1 MREFFIRVVEKEL
14 VSIEVDINA
23 YGYSSNNPWL
33 FSIFIKFNAQDEQI
47 AGYEDFL
54 ETKESII
61 IALEHNEKA
70 KYVGSR
76 IVDGWSEIYFYA
88 KDSKELDNVAT
99 DMLKNTTYVYE
110 CSVVKDTKW
119 DFHYK
124 NLAPTEIELCHI
136 ESEKIIFMLEE
147 EGEDLSIIRPVE
159 HYISFELPT
168 QKNRFL
174 NTLEIEGYTLKDEI
188 SNEEFA
194 NGIALVK
201 EHAVSSEIIKDEVE
215 KLFLE
220 IKKSQGYYEG
230 WSTTLTAEIDE
241 EINTEDQE

>member
-1 MREFFIRVVEKEL
+1 MREFFVRVDAGEL

-47 AGYEDFL
+47 AGYEEFL
-54 ETKESII
+54 DTKESLV
-61 IALEHNEKA
+61 IALEHDEKA
-70 KYVGSR
+70 KFVGSR
-76 IVDGWSEIYFYA
+76 VVDGWSELYFYA
-88 KDSKELDNVAT
+88 KDSKGLDATVA
-99 DMLKNTTYVYE
+99 DMLKETNYLYE

-124 NLAPTEIELCHI
+124 NLAPTELELCHI

-147 EGEDLSIIRPVE
+147 EGDDLSVVRPVE

-174 NTLEIEGYTLKDEI
+174 NTLELEGFSLKDEI
-188 SNEEFA
+188 SSEEFE
-194 NGIALVK
+194 NGVALVK
-201 EHAVSSEIIKDEVE
+201 SHAVSSEVVKEE
-215 KLFLE
+215 LATLFAE
-220 IKKSQGYYEG
+220 IKKCQGFYEG
-230 WSTTLTAEIDE
+230 WSTVLAKELE
-241 EINTEDQE
+241 E